1 MHAVRSTVVTTATCA
16 LAAVVLAGCGGSS
29 SGGSGGSGSALSKAD
44 LDTQA
49 NAICVAEETAGKAVP
64 EPKDI
69 SDATQAAAYFDQIDP
84 IIQGATAK
92 LEALTP
98 DSATAADWNA
108 FLTDRKAF
116 SNSMHDIREKA
127 DAKDKSGLTELEN
140 LSTDKLAADATAVG
154 ATSCGE
160 SA

>member
-1 MHAVRSTVVTTATCA
+1 MPAVRAAVLTATTCA

-29 SGGSGGSGSALSKAD
+29 SGGSGGSGALTKAQ

-49 NAICVAEETAGKAVP
+49 NAICTAEETDGKAVP
-64 EPKDI
+64 QPSDL
-69 SDATQAAAYFDQIDP
+69 SDATQAAAYFDKIDP
-84 IIQGATAK
+84 IIQDTTTK

-98 DSATAADWNA
+98 DSADAADWNA

-116 SNSMHDIREKA
+116 SNSMHDVREKA
-127 DAKDKSGLTELEN
+127 DASDKSGLTELEN
-140 LSTDKLAADATAVG
+140 LSTDKLAATATAVG

-160 SA
+160 SS